1 VDRSITQGPPG
12 SGRPAGE
19 RPASPAWR
27 GRLINAVGLGI
38 VGLALAVYTIQ
49 SLVAPNNIYNH
60 FVWQASAWLEGET
73 SIAYP
78 VLATDGRPGNEYF
91 NDVDP
96 VVDVAGAP
104 TGRAVLPFPP
114 LPALVLLPFVKLW
127 GLVTDEQRIAAIL
140 GAFDVGL
147 AFWMLGRLRVR
158 ASVRIAVTLFFAFG
172 TVFWYAAE
180 KGSTWYLAHVV
191 AVGLTL
197 LSVGIALGA
206 DDAAVAPAATGEVDR
221 AQEAGGRWW
230 SPARWGWHGLGT
242 LIDARQFLAGF
253 LLGLAATARL
263 TVILGAP
270 FLVFVGGGGS
280 WPRRG
285 LSAALGAVIP
295 IAALLVYNH
304 VSTGYWF
311 NPVYEVLYQQEAGF
325 YTFLNYNPDWSIEDI
340 RYIPANLGLMLAG
353 LPDILPTFLPFGQQ
367 LCDAAHP
374 VRGWLDPACPIVA
387 PRQVGMSLLLTSP
400 AWLLAVGAVRR
411 IGWNRLVTGS
421 VIAVLLIAVVN
432 LAHFSQGW
440 VQFGYRF
447 SNDFAPFALVLLA
460 LALQWRRR
468 IGWLAGGLIAFS
480 MAMNLWGVYWG
491 GAYGW

>member
-1 VDRSITQGPPG
+1 VPSRPVHAGRVPRGPDE
-12 SGRPAGE
+12 STAFRI
-19 RPASPAWR
+19 
-27 GRLINAVGLGI
+27 LVNAIGLAI
-38 VGLALAVYTIQ
+38 VSVALAVYVVQ
-49 SLVAPNNIYNH
+49 SLVAPNNLYNH

-78 VLATDGRPGNEYF
+78 VIGTDGQPGNDYF

-96 VVDVAGAP
+96 VIGVDGDE
-104 TGRAVLPFPP
+104 TGRGVLPFPP

-127 GLVTDEQRIAAIL
+127 GLATDEQRISAIL

-147 AFWMLGRLRVR
+147 AYWMLGRLRVR
-158 ASVRIAVTLFFAFG
+158 LSVRLAVTIFFAFG
-172 TVFWYAAE
+172 TVFWYTAE

-197 LSVGIALGA
+197 LSVGVALGT
-206 DDAAVAPAATGEVDR
+206 DQAAVAETSAGRVDR
-221 AQEAGGRWW
+221 AHLAVGPWW
-230 SPARWGWHGLGT
+230 SPGRWGWHGLGT
-242 LIDARQFLAGF
+242 LIDWRQFLAGL

-270 FLVFVGGGGS
+270 FLLFVGGGGS

-295 IAALLVYNH
+295 LAGLLLYNQ
-304 VSTGYWF
+304 VSTGHWF
-311 NPVYEVLYQQEAGF
+311 NPVYEVLYQQEATF
-325 YTFLNYNPDWSIEDI
+325 YTFLNYKPDWSIEDI
-340 RYIPANLGLMLAG
+340 RYIPQNLTLMLIG
-353 LPDILPTFLPFGQQ
+353 PPDVNPSFLPFGQP
-367 LCDAAHP
+367 LCAAAGS
-374 VRGWLDPACPIVA
+374 VRGWLDPDCPIIA
-387 PRQVGMSLLLTSP
+387 PRQVGMGLLLTSP
-400 AWLLAVGAVRR
+400 AWFLALGAVRR

-460 LALQWRRR
+460 LALQWRARV
-468 IGWLAGGLIAFS
+468 GWLAVGLIGFS
-480 MAMNLWGVYWG
+480 IAMNLWGVYWG